1 MYVIKTKGVKIMK
14 YEQVIN
20 ELNTR
25 RKGTLISVS
34 YKSEPTLTAQA
45 KKSGIKVEKYTTTT
59 ARIGITYAN
68 IKAVKEQKEL
78 DKENGIVRQVKTQ
91 WWTWKDKNLIKENI
105 NNGKQYLTLTTAK
118 KSNPKVIYKVNGVE
132 CTKEQLQQQKVVID
146 SYWNTKEPVQQ
157 YDVNLDNLIDIKP
170 KKIKV

>member
-1 MYVIKTKGVKIMK
+1 MTEVEKFLKIFWKSVDKLKVIWYNMYVIKTKGVKIMK

-59 ARIGITYAN
+59 ARIGVTYAN
-68 IKAVKEQKEL
+68 IKAVKMHREL
-78 DKENGIVRQVKTQ
+78 DTEDGVVR
-91 WWTWKDKNLIKENI
+91 
-105 NNGKQYLTLTTAK
+105 
-118 KSNPKVIYKVNGVE
+118 
-132 CTKEQLQQQKVVID
+132 
-146 SYWNTKEPVQQ
+146 PV
-157 YDVNLDNLIDIKP
+157 
-170 KKIKV
+170 